1 MKKKMILLIWLTSIS
16 FIGFSQDF
24 RKIGIGFGYHTT
36 SIVGDSVRPFELS
49 LRYRIINKHTLLVD
63 APLWLK
69 KDNQK
74 IEHWADFTKAEHK
87 KMYKQIYTHSL
98 WGIGLGYDYT
108 FYSYSQFNFF
118 TGISTDFQRY
128 EYRNDYYDINYI
140 QLGPIDNRPPVYDD
154 FYKKIETSYYWDRK
168 TGISIIPNTGIRFVT
183 EKIAVEAKLG
193 LYFSKFDM
201 EAFYLGKEKGLFDEE
216 WMGWWKSYYPDKS
229 KQEYTIRPNISIA
242 LSYYL

>member
-1 MKKKMILLIWLTSIS
+1 MRMKTKMILLIWLVSIS
-16 FIGFSQDF
+16 FIGFSQDL

-49 LRYRIINKHTLLVD
+49 LRYRINNKHTLQVY

-74 IEHWADFTKAEHK
+74 IEHWADFTKDEHK

-128 EYRNDYYDINYI
+128 EYRNDYYNINYI

-168 TGISIIPNTGIRFVT
+168 TGISIIPNT
-183 EKIAVEAKLG
+183 
-193 LYFSKFDM
+193 
-201 EAFYLGKEKGLFDEE
+201 
-216 WMGWWKSYYPDKS
+216 
-229 KQEYTIRPNISIA
+229 
-242 LSYYL
+242 

>member
-1 MKKKMILLIWLTSIS
+1 MKKKMILLIWLTTIP

-24 RKIGIGFGYHTT
+24 RKVGLGIGYHTT

-49 LRYRIINKHTLLVD
+49 LRYRINNKHTLQVY

-74 IEHWADFTKAEHK
+74 IEHWADFTKDEHK

-118 TGISTDFQRY
+118 TGISTDFQWY
-128 EYRNDYYDINYI
+128 EYRKDFYHINYI

-168 TGISIIPNTGIRFVT
+168 MGISIIPNTGIRFAT
-183 EKIAVEAKLG
+183 DKITMEAKLG
-193 LYFSKFDM
+193 LYFSGFNMKAYYF
-201 EAFYLGKEKGLFDEE
+201 GKEKGLFDEE
-216 WMGWWKSYYPDKS
+216 WMGTWNRFILKKTNKNFVSVQIY
-229 KQEYTIRPNISIA
+229 Q
-242 LSYYL
+242 